1 MVPSF
6 SIMIEAL
13 MLHKQRQSLMEY
25 EYPMIP
31 TRRIS
36 KQVGSRVFACPNI
49 KGLNVGL
56 VKEKV
61 NEETAYPVS
70 EGARIRKILEK
81 HKCYLS

>member
-1 MVPSF
+1 MKFP
-6 SIMIEAL
+6 IHL
-13 MLHKQRQSLMEY
+13 QRQSVMEY

-36 KQVGSRVFACPNI
+36 KQVVSRVFACPNI

-61 NEETAYPVS
+61 NETQIGVN
-70 EGARIRKILEK
+70 
-81 HKCYLS
+81 

>member
-1 MVPSF
+1 
-6 SIMIEAL
+6 
-13 MLHKQRQSLMEY
+13 MLHKQSQSVLEY

-31 TRRIS
+31 TRRVS
-36 KQVGSRVFACPNI
+36 KQVVSRVFACPNI

-61 NEETAYPVS
+61 NEETTYPVS
-70 EGARIRKILEK
+70 EGARKILEK